1 MKKAERN
8 DFSENKEDINM
19 AYNAKSTMQ
28 AEDKYEDIGYDIND
42 ELSDEYED
50 DEDYDDY
57 DEYGADDLQWYFE
70 VIEDYVDRLKEVT
83 LSSLKKRDRLG
94 KVLAVSVGMN
104 IITAAAA
111 VALCCCGSSL
121 KLRVFSAGK
130 V

>member
-1 MKKAERN
+1 
-8 DFSENKEDINM
+8 M
-19 AYNAKSTMQ
+19 AYNAMSRMQ
-28 AEDKYEDIGYDIND
+28 VEDKYEDIGYDIND

-57 DEYGADDLQWYFE
+57 DEYGADDLQGYFE
-70 VIEDYVDRLKEVT
+70 VIEDYVDRLKEITV
-83 LSSLKKRDRLG
+83 SAVKKRDRLG

-121 KLRVFSAGK
+121 KLRAFSAGK